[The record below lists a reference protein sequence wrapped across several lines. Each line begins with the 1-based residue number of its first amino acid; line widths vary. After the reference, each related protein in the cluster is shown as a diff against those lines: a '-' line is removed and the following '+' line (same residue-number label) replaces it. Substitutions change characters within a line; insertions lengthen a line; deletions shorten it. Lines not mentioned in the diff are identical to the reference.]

1 MAKFVLEPEHL
12 YPEEYSVNL
21 ISCSDGVFSIYD
33 AVRVNIGYADTRDS
47 VSLELEYRIL
57 DILRIL
63 VKEMCDKYQLKC
75 DCSGKYDD
83 WSIIDEGKRIG

>member
-1 MAKFVLEPEHL
+1 MTQFVLEPEHL
-12 YPEEYSVNL
+12 YPEEYNVNL
-21 ISCSDGVFSIYD
+21 IAIDNGVFSIYD
-33 AVRVNIGYADTRDS
+33 SAHINIGYDNTRES
-47 VSLELEYRIL
+47 VPLELEYRIL

-63 VKEMCDKYQLKC
+63 VKEMCDKYQLQC